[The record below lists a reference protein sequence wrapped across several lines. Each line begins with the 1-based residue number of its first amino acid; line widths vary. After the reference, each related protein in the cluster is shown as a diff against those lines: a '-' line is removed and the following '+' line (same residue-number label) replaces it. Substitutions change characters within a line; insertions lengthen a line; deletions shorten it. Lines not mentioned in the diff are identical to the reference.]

1 MFIKR
6 QYTEVKREKYREYIF
21 HTYNQQRANIQNIW
35 KLLQIHKLETSS
47 VKILNHIKQRV

>member
-21 HTYNQQRANIQNIW
+21 NTYNQQRANMQNI
-35 KLLQIHKLETSS
+35 
-47 VKILNHIKQRV
+47 